1 MDRSS
6 TDDESA
12 TMPSEVYIV
21 LHERQMSVDARYSNY
36 AQPYCQQMNSEI
48 ISVHYEYENAVSH
61 ASKYV
66 REFWAM
72 DDEDEEWLEQLD
84 WQGEDGTMKRRNKL
98 CRKCI
103 VFMFWLCRS
112 IDFIVR
118 TRRFV
123 PSYG

>member
-84 WQGEDGTMKRRNKL
+84 WQGEGWYDEKAQQTMQEMHRVHVL
-98 CRKCI
+98 AMQI
-103 VFMFWLCRS
+103 
-112 IDFIVR
+112 
-118 TRRFV
+118 
-123 PSYG
+123 Y